1 MASKSSSPASA
12 FTKVLR
18 SFETGG
24 FTSRDVVIE
33 LKRLLKAGASPNG
46 LWEILRR
53 REFVE
58 PLPVDAHKGPWA
70 MKRRIRRRGPKMSA
84 YTLKLLLVATLS
96 MSAAAWS
103 VESPS
108 PARAT
113 AAAAKR
119 DSARCVSQ
127 ADVDACNDAIRR
139 NPSNPQL
146 LVALADALVRVKRPA
161 DAVRN
166 YRRAAA
172 LAPHMPGLAAK
183 LSDAESQLVSARTPV
198 PARRTR
204 YSNAAPET
212 QSH

>member
-1 MASKSSSPASA
+1 MSVS
-12 FTKVLR
+12 
-18 SFETGG
+18 
-24 FTSRDVVIE
+24 TS
-33 LKRLLKAGASPNG
+33 
-46 LWEILRR
+46 
-53 REFVE
+53 
-58 PLPVDAHKGPWA
+58 
-70 MKRRIRRRGPKMSA
+70 
-84 YTLKLLLVATLS
+84 KLLLMATLLV
-96 MSAAAWS
+96 SAAAWP
-103 VESPS
+103 VEAPS
-108 PARAT
+108 PAE
-113 AAAAKR
+113 AAAKR
-119 DSARCVSQ
+119 DSARCVTQ

-146 LVALADALVRVKRPA
+146 LVALADALLRAKRPA

-183 LSDAESQLVSARTPV
+183 LSDAESQLAPERIPV